1 MNSLRVIENVIFYA
15 YTGEFHVTTETVMDL
30 LTLAE
35 LLQEKYL
42 TDSCIAFI
50 AKR

>member
-1 MNSLRVIENVIFYA
+1 MNSLMVIEKVIFYS
-15 YTGEFHVTTETVMDL
+15 YTGEFHVTTGTVISL